1 MKTPLCYVLTQTRD
15 REYAHLRLTIRHLG
29 DTRFGD
35 SPTAEIR
42 FQTDAENH
50 KRTGGGFWYGYRIE
64 INAKSGAEAA
74 RLASAI
80 TRVEK
85 TIEERKSEDYAARQI
100 TPANLLWA
108 LDQAKIGRAVFD
120 GRTDLYTLIGKLPDP
135 ALRQWGNRS
144 VSVLAE
150 DAERARRLL
159 AVKTAEYSLSAL
171 EEWIAAGKPVTEGR
185 DVAPVVE
192 PLDKLLADPFA
203 PIATPQAP
211 ASI

>member
-35 SPTAEIR
+35 SPTAELR
-42 FQTDAENH
+42 FQTDHENH
-50 KRTGGGFWYGYRIE
+50 KRTGGGYWYGYRIE
-64 INAKSGAEAA
+64 IETKSGAEAS
-74 RLASAI
+74 RLASVI
-80 TRVEK
+80 TRIEK
-85 TIEERKSEDYAARQI
+85 VIEEREGDHSTRQI

-108 LDQAKIGRAVFD
+108 LDQVKIGRAVFD
-120 GRTDLYTLIGKLPDP
+120 GRTNLYTLIGKLPDP

-144 VSVLAE
+144 VSVLAP
-150 DAERARRLL
+150 DADRARKAL

-185 DVAPVVE
+185 DGPPIVE

-203 PIATPQAP
+203 PVATPAQ
-211 ASI
+211 